1 MTDLTGHTALI
12 TGASSGLG
20 VRFAHVMA
28 QAGAR
33 VIITARRAEKLQQV
47 EADILAQGG
56 TAKAVSLDVTDLDG
70 IEGFFEGLKG
80 QDMMPDIL
88 VNNAGMNVA
97 KPALENTPED
107 YRQVLDTNLTAPF
120 FLSTA
125 FARHHIAAENPARII
140 NIASVGGYRV
150 LPGNTSYCVSKS
162 GIIMMTRSL
171 AREWARYNIN
181 VNAICPGSVKGDRI
195 DGVIERDAEKRG
207 LPASAIR
214 DVYLRQSSM
223 RVFVDASEI
232 AETVK
237 FLCSPAGHN
246 ISGQALAIDGH
257 TEGLSNWID

>member
-1 MTDLTGHTALI
+1 
-12 TGASSGLG
+12 
-20 VRFAHVMA
+20 MA
-28 QAGAR
+28 AC
-33 VIITARRAEKLQQV
+33 L
-47 EADILAQGG
+47 EANPD
-56 TAKAVSLDVTDLDG
+56 
-70 IEGFFEGLKG
+70 FEGTCCDAANPTEVDRLF
-80 QDMMPDIL
+80 DALSAHSNRLDIL
-88 VNNAGMNVA
+88 VNNVGVAGPTAAV
-97 KPALENTPED
+97 EDITPSD
-107 YRQVLDTNLTAPF
+107 WDRTIAIDLNAAFYATRRATPF
-120 FLSTA
+120 IKKSSGS
-125 FARHHIAAENPARII
+125 II
-140 NIASVGGYRV
+140 NIASNAALFGFP
-150 LPGNTSYCVSKS
+150 L
-162 GIIMMTRSL
+162 RSPYV
-171 AREWARYNIN
+171 AAKWALIGLTKTWAMEMGPDGVN